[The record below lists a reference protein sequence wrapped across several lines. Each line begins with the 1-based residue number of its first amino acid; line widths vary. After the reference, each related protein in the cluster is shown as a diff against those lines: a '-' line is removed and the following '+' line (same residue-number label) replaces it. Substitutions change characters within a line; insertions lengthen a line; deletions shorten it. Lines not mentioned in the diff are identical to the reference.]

1 VPAEGTAEIDMKIL
15 SKLLK
20 KLAVIEPA
28 EIRGTLIS
36 FVVIFTLMASSSI
49 LKPVRDSLASD
60 WSDAETS
67 QLFTLTFVASVVAVM
82 LYGWLCARID
92 KKKLVPVVYS
102 VFGASF
108 FCFYLAIQM
117 IGKNPPIE
125 KGFYVLVGVFTLFNV
140 SVFWSLMADVFSSE
154 QAKRL
159 FGFIASGASVGA
171 IVGPLATVVLVRL
184 IGVDHLLVIPSV
196 LLCLPWIL
204 LSLLGTRRES
214 DTAIKSNN
222 KVIGGNPFAGFLLLF
237 KSSYMLLISVFMFL
251 YTFINTFIYFELKN
265 LMAGVDAA
273 HRVQLLSGVELT
285 VNILA
290 LATAMFGTGRLTKRF
305 GLTTTLGMVPAMVA
319 MGMVALSIGPLLWV
333 ALIVQVVARA
343 GNYAITRP
351 SREMLF
357 TAVDQETRYK
367 AKSVIDILVYRGG
380 DTVAAWAFTG
390 LTHGMGLT
398 LGPIALI
405 VACLA
410 ATWMAVGHRLGKD
423 YARTESGGKRLGMD
437 PLPSSCEFQ
446 PTKTVG

>member
-1 VPAEGTAEIDMKIL
+1 MKIL

-20 KLAVIEPA
+20 KLAVIKPE

-49 LKPVRDSLASD
+49 LKPVRDSLASG

-67 QLFTLTFVASVVAVM
+67 QLFTLTFAASAVAVM

-102 VFGASF
+102 TFGAGF
-108 FCFYLAIQM
+108 LCFYVAIQV
-117 IGKNPPIE
+117 IGKTPLID
-125 KGFYVLVGVFTLFNV
+125 KSFYVLVGVFTLFNV

-159 FGFIASGASVGA
+159 FGFIASGASLGA
-171 IVGPLATVVLVRL
+171 ILGPMVTVLLVRL
-184 IGVDHLLVIPSV
+184 VGVDHLLIIPSV
-196 LLCLPWIL
+196 LLCVPWVM
-204 LSLLGTRRES
+204 LSFLGTSRDS
-214 DTAIKSNN
+214 DLVIKNKN

-237 KSSYMLLISVFMFL
+237 KSSYMLLISLFMFL
-251 YTFINTFIYFELKN
+251 YTFINTLIYFELKN
-265 LMAGVDAA
+265 LMVGVDAA
-273 HRVQLLSGVELT
+273 HRVQLLSGVELA

-290 LATAMFGTGRLTKRF
+290 LTTAMFGTSRLTKRF
-305 GLTTTLGMVPAMVA
+305 GIATTLGMVPAMVA
-319 MGMVALSIGPLLWV
+319 LGMVMLSIGPVLWV

-351 SREMLF
+351 AREMLF
-357 TAVDQETRYK
+357 TAVDQETRFK

-380 DTVAAWAFTG
+380 DSVAAWAFTG
-390 LTHGMGLT
+390 LTHGLGLT
-398 LGPIALI
+398 LTPIAVI

-410 ATWMAVGHRLGKD
+410 VTWMAVGNYLGRC
-423 YARTESGGKRLGMD
+423 YAKTEPGVRQLALD
-437 PLPSSCEFQ
+437 PAI
-446 PTKTVG
+446 

>member
-1 VPAEGTAEIDMKIL
+1 MNLL
-15 SKLLK
+15 SNLLK
-20 KLAVIEPA
+20 KWAVIEPR

-49 LKPVRDSLASD
+49 LKPVRDSLASG

-67 QLFTLTFVASVVAVM
+67 QLFTLTFAASAVAVM

-102 VFGASF
+102 VFGGGF
-108 FCFYLAIQM
+108 FCFHVAIQV
-117 IGKNPPIE
+117 IGKTPLID
-125 KGFYVLVGVFTLFNV
+125 KSFYVLVGVFTLFNV

-159 FGFIASGASVGA
+159 FGFIASGASLGA
-171 IVGPLATVVLVRL
+171 IVGPLVTVVLVRL
-184 IGVDHLLVIPSV
+184 VGVDHLLIIPSV

-204 LSLLGTRRES
+204 LSFLGRSKDGDFT
-214 DTAIKSNN
+214 IKGKNQ
-222 KVIGGNPFAGFLLLF
+222 VIGGNPFAGFLLLF
-237 KSSYMLLISVFMFL
+237 KSSYMLLISLFMFL
-251 YTFINTFIYFELKN
+251 YTFINTLIYFELKN
-265 LMAGVDAA
+265 LMVGVDAA
-273 HRVQLLSGVELT
+273 HRVQILSGVELA

-290 LATAMFGTGRLTKRF
+290 LATAMFGTSRLTKRF
-305 GLTTTLGMVPAMVA
+305 GLATTLGMVPAVVA
-319 MGMVALSIGPLLWV
+319 LGMVMLSIGPFLWV
-333 ALIVQVVARA
+333 ALILQVIARA

-351 SREMLF
+351 AREMLF

-380 DTVAAWAFTG
+380 DSVSAWAFTG
-390 LTHGMGLT
+390 LTHGLGLT

-410 ATWMAVGHRLGKD
+410 AIWMVVGHCLGR
-423 YARTESGGKRLGMD
+423 YYSRTEEGSRQLALD
-437 PLPSSCEFQ
+437 PV
-446 PTKTVG
+446 T